1 MVHWILKH
9 GSMEDV
15 TGEGS
20 MSFPLR
26 EKWRNNI
33 RDRTQLCRTP
43 FSVQLLT
50 LCVATYFLAIHINIS
65 GISSR
70 NIFTTATP
78 FQMPHST
85 IILFPHSLWKISD
98 CKDFQIIG
106 STKSSEAI
114 ETVINAASLS
124 LRRSL
129 RDFSRYR
136 SLKCDQSPCWHSI
149 LPGVQDSLFLLC
161 ACLFT

>member
-65 GISSR
+65 GISSYVKHPR
-70 NIFTTATP
+70 DVDTVESFLGMEKGQLARGSISEGQSGADKRLLRRSN
-78 FQMPHST
+78 FQWVRWCVAP
-85 IILFPHSLWKISD
+85 IIQL
-98 CKDFQIIG
+98 
-106 STKSSEAI
+106 
-114 ETVINAASLS
+114 LS
-124 LRRSL
+124 LRQQYPSKCRTQRSSS
-129 RDFSRYR
+129 FPI
-136 SLKCDQSPCWHSI
+136 PCEKFQI
-149 LPGVQDSLFLLC
+149 ARIFR
-161 ACLFT
+161 